1 MQIDHVLSK
10 KISFNKSKI
19 EIISSIF
26 SNHKDLR
33 LEIPHNW
40 KFTHIWRLNN
50 MLLKNKLI
58 TEETREEI
66 KRYLQTKVNA
76 NIIYQNL
83 YDTTR
88 VLLRGKYIEL
98 HTFLPQETRKVSSK
112 QYNILPQI
120 TRKRRTNKIQRL
132 VEDRK

>member
-1 MQIDHVLSK
+1 
-10 KISFNKSKI
+10 
-19 EIISSIF
+19 
-26 SNHKDLR
+26 
-33 LEIPHNW
+33 
-40 KFTHIWRLNN
+40 
-50 MLLKNKLI
+50 MLLKNKLV

-66 KRYLQTKVNA
+66 KRYAQTKSNA
-76 NIIYQNL
+76 SIIYQNL

-98 HTFLPQETRKVSSK
+98 HILFPQETRNVSSK

-120 TRKRRTNKIQRL
+120 TRKRRSNKIQRL

>member
-1 MQIDHVLSK
+1 
-10 KISFNKSKI
+10 
-19 EIISSIF
+19 
-26 SNHKDLR
+26 
-33 LEIPHNW
+33 
-40 KFTHIWRLNN
+40 

-66 KRYLQTKVNA
+66 KRYLQTKANA
-76 NIIYQNL
+76 NIIYQNV

-112 QYNILPQI
+112 QCNILPQI

>member
-1 MQIDHVLSK
+1 M
-10 KISFNKSKI
+10 
-19 EIISSIF
+19 
-26 SNHKDLR
+26 
-33 LEIPHNW
+33 
-40 KFTHIWRLNN
+40 
-50 MLLKNKLI
+50 
-58 TEETREEI
+58 EETREEI

-112 QYNILPQI
+112 KPNLLISQR
-120 TRKRRTNKIQRL
+120 TRKSTSETKVSRKEEIKIA
-132 VEDRK
+132 EEIN

>member
-1 MQIDHVLSK
+1 
-10 KISFNKSKI
+10 
-19 EIISSIF
+19 
-26 SNHKDLR
+26 
-33 LEIPHNW
+33 
-40 KFTHIWRLNN
+40 
-50 MLLKNKLI
+50 MLLKNKLV

-66 KRYLQTKVNA
+66 KRYPQTKSNA

-98 HTFLPQETRKVSSK
+98 HIFLPQETRNVSSK
-112 QYNILPQI
+112 QYNILTQI
-120 TRKRRTNKIQRL
+120 TRKRRSNKIQRL

>member
-1 MQIDHVLSK
+1 
-10 KISFNKSKI
+10 
-19 EIISSIF
+19 
-26 SNHKDLR
+26 
-33 LEIPHNW
+33 
-40 KFTHIWRLNN
+40 
-50 MLLKNKLI
+50 MLLKNKLV

-66 KRYLQTKVNA
+66 KRYAQTKSNA
-76 NIIYQNL
+76 SIIYQNL

-98 HTFLPQETRKVSSK
+98 HIFLPQETRNVSSK

-120 TRKRRTNKIQRL
+120 TRKRRSNKIQRL